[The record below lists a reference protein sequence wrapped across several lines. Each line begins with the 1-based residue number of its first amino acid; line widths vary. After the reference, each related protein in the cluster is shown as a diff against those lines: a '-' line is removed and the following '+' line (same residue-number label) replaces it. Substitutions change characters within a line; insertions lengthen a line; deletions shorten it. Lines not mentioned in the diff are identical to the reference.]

1 MPLAGRPIGPGGGG
15 PGAGRTGRGGRTET
29 GKGGPSPTGATRRP
43 AQGGPH
49 DQPARGP
56 RRGRAKA
63 AHARDRPRRSGAPRG
78 STPAAPTGGPKSP
91 AGRPTRRAGAAP
103 VSHHNHQGPSADRP
117 RTTGPSHP
125 QRPPAP
131 SPTGGR
137 GADRGAG
144 REPPEPTG
152 PPGRSPARPVA
163 GRIGAGGFHL
173 ARIPPK
179 SRRLPAA
186 GQPGPAPLD
195 GGRARVHADRL
206 PGPRGA
212 RRRECGHSRA
222 AGRLLDQRRGRSLM
236 RPMYSSKVICP
247 DLSRSLTV
255 LSASR
260 LMASRTNW
268 YTLRPLRAARSR

>member
-1 MPLAGRPIGPGGGG
+1 MPFGGPPDRAGGRGTRGGTDRARGTHGDRQGRPIPRE
-15 PGAGRTGRGGRTET
+15 GA
-29 GKGGPSPTGATRRP
+29 RRP

-56 RRGRAKA
+56 RRGRAEA

-117 RTTGPSHP
+117 RTTGPSAP

-137 GADRGAG
+137 GADRDAG

-173 ARIPPK
+173 ARIPQK
-179 SRRLPAA
+179 FRRLPAA
-186 GQPGPAPLD
+186 EQPGPAPLD

-236 RPMYSSKVICP
+236 RPIYSSKVICP
-247 DLSRSLTV
+247 DLSRSFTV

-260 LMASRTNW
+260 LMASLTNW